1 MIVEKYKLGNT
12 TIIICDDSYKDK
24 TKEDIDAIIKR
35 IELIASR
42 ALSKQ
47 YNEGVFSNEE
57 HKWKKLNEIK
67 S

>member
-1 MIVEKYKLGNT
+1 MALVERFKLGNT
-12 TIIICDDSYKDK
+12 TIIICDDAYKDK

-47 YNEGVFSNEE
+47 YNEEVFSNEQ
-57 HKWKKLNEIK
+57 HK
-67 S
+67 